1 MKDYKPISNL
11 GAIPVDGR
19 LFAQAR
25 RRQRRGQS
33 TLKRNCS
40 GWPLEGAWH
49 LQNSTENAEPA
60 YHKIVW
66 NDQIQ
71 AKVPGT

>member
-1 MKDYKPISNL
+1 MIHLGEAIFNCVEVIKMITSNRNENT
-11 GAIPVDGR
+11 P
-19 LFAQAR
+19 
-25 RRQRRGQS
+25 S
-33 TLKRNCS
+33 NCS

-60 YHKIVW
+60 CHKIVW